1 MDIRVAAMAEG
12 LVVSDLVAGYG
23 GGVVLEG
30 LSLDV
35 PAGKSVALLGR
46 NGVGK
51 TTLLKTIMGLIHPK
65 SGSITFA
72 GHRIDR
78 REPFQV
84 ARAGIGYVPQGREV
98 FADLTVEE
106 NLLLGD
112 LTASDADAV
121 YAIFPALAEKRNS
134 AGGRL
139 SGGQQQQL
147 AIGRALMAKP
157 KLLLLDEPS
166 EGIQPSVVDEIAT
179 ILARTVKTE
188 GMALLL
194 VEQNVEIALR
204 LTEQVCFIDQGRV
217 VASETAAALRASP
230 ALIETHMAL

>member
-1 MDIRVAAMAEG
+1 MAEAG

-30 LSLDV
+30 LSLQV
-35 PAGKSVALLGR
+35 PAGQSVALLGR

-51 TTLLKTIMGLIHPK
+51 TTLLKTIMGLIRPK
-65 SGSITFA
+65 SGTIAFN
-72 GHRIDR
+72 GHRLER
-78 REPFQV
+78 HEPFEV

-112 LTASDADAV
+112 LRAANADAV
-121 YAIFPALAEKRNS
+121 YALFPALAEKRRS

-179 ILARTVKTE
+179 ILARIVAAE
-188 GMALLL
+188 GMSLLL

-204 LTEQVCFIDQGRV
+204 LTDEVHFIDQGRV

-230 ALIETHMAL
+230 SLIETHMAL

>member
-1 MDIRVAAMAEG
+1 MADAG
-12 LVVSDLVAGYG
+12 LLVSDLIAGYG

-30 LSLDV
+30 LSLEV

-51 TTLLKTIMGLIHPK
+51 TTLLKTIMGLIRPK
-65 SGSITFA
+65 SGSITFN
-72 GHRIDR
+72 GRRLDR
-78 REPFQV
+78 HEPYEV

-106 NLLLGD
+106 NLLLGN
-112 LTASDADAV
+112 LKAADADAV
-121 YAIFPALAEKRNS
+121 YAIFPALAEKRQS

-147 AIGRALMAKP
+147 AIGRALMGKP

-179 ILARTVKTE
+179 ILARTVRDQ
-188 GMALLL
+188 GMGLLL

-204 LTEQVCFIDQGRV
+204 LTEQVFFIDQGRV
-217 VASETAAALRASP
+217 VASESAAALRASP

>member
-1 MDIRVAAMAEG
+1 MADG

-30 LSLDV
+30 LSLAV

-51 TTLLKTIMGLIHPK
+51 TTLLKTVMGLVRPK

-72 GHRIDR
+72 GRRIDR
-78 REPFQV
+78 HEPFEV

-98 FADLTVEE
+98 FADLSVEE

-112 LTASDADAV
+112 LKARDADTV
-121 YAIFPALAEKRNS
+121 YAIFPALAEKRS
-134 AGGRL
+134 TAGGRL

-166 EGIQPSVVDEIAT
+166 EGIQPSVVEEITA
-179 ILARTVKTE
+179 ILARIVKE
-188 GMALLL
+188 QGMALLL

-204 LTEQVCFIDQGRV
+204 LTEQVFFIDQGRV

>member
-1 MDIRVAAMAEG
+1 MAEG

>member
-1 MDIRVAAMAEG
+1 MAEAG
-12 LVVSDLVAGYG
+12 LVVTDLVAGYG

-30 LSLDV
+30 LSLEV
-35 PAGKSVALLGR
+35 PAGRSVALLGR

-51 TTLLKTIMGLIHPK
+51 TTLLRTIMGLIRPK

-72 GHRIDR
+72 GRRLHRH
-78 REPFQV
+78 EPFEV

-98 FADLTVEE
+98 FAELTVEE

-112 LTASDADAV
+112 LKAADADAV
-121 YAIFPALAEKRNS
+121 YAIFPALAEKRS
-134 AGGRL
+134 TAGGRL

-166 EGIQPSVVDEIAT
+166 EGIQPSVVEEITA
-179 ILARTVKTE
+179 ILARVVGGE
-188 GMALLL
+188 GMSLLL

-204 LTEQVCFIDQGRV
+204 LAEQVLFIDQGRV

-230 ALIETHMAL
+230 SLIETHMAL

>member
-1 MDIRVAAMAEG
+1 MAEAG
-12 LVVSDLVAGYG
+12 LVVADLVAGYG

-30 LSLDV
+30 LSLEV
-35 PAGKSVALLGR
+35 PAGKSVAILGR

-51 TTLLKTIMGLIHPK
+51 TTLLKTVMGLIRPK

-78 REPFQV
+78 HEPFQV
-84 ARAGIGYVPQGREV
+84 VRAGIGYVPQGREV

-112 LTASDADAV
+112 LKAAGADAV
-121 YAIFPALAEKRNS
+121 YAIFPALAEKRRS

-147 AIGRALMAKP
+147 AIGRALMGKP
-157 KLLLLDEPS
+157 RLLLLDEPS
-166 EGIQPSVVDEIAT
+166 EGIQPSVVEEITA
-179 ILARTVKTE
+179 ILARTVKE
-188 GMALLL
+188 QGMSLLL

-204 LTEQVCFIDQGRV
+204 LAEQVFFIDQGRV
-217 VASETAAALRASP
+217 VASESAAALRASP
-230 ALIETHMAL
+230 THNETHMAL